1 VQNPSPTGRGCP
13 EGAGEGPLSDGATPS
28 AQNLQFECSH
38 PQALRATFSRREK
51 GRAGCELDPHAMTAP
66 TPHADPA
73 CADEA
78 CLDGV
83 DLPAL
88 ARRVGTPCHVYSAS
102 AIRERI
108 DALQTALHG
117 LDARVCYAAKANSN
131 IAILQLM
138 TDAGLGADIV
148 SVGELRRCLRAGI
161 PADRIVFSGVGKTA
175 EEIADALDAGV
186 ARFNVESADEL
197 QLLQR
202 VASKRGVI
210 ANASAR
216 INPDV
221 DALTHVKIST
231 GKSENKFG
239 VSIDEARDWF
249 ANVAAL
255 THVQLDGLHVHIGS
269 QMLSLAPIRAAL
281 RRVAEFWR
289 ELAGAGH
296 TIRSIDVGG
305 GLGVCYR
312 VGHDHP
318 VSIDDY
324 ADAIREA
331 LAGYEGRIL
340 LEPGRWLV
348 AEAGVLLTR
357 VVRVKRG
364 QQRQF
369 LILNAAMTELIR
381 PSLYDAWHDM
391 VPLVDKSRP
400 LQTYD
405 IVGPVCET
413 GDTFA
418 RDRTLP
424 ECKAGDLVMIKA
436 TGAYGASMASTYN
449 SRPLAA
455 EVLLDQGRYTV
466 VRRRQTFEEMIA
478 GEQSAQQWE
487 HA

>member
-1 VQNPSPTGRGCP
+1 
-13 EGAGEGPLSDGATPS
+13 
-28 AQNLQFECSH
+28 
-38 PQALRATFSRREK
+38 
-51 GRAGCELDPHAMTAP
+51 MTAP
-66 TPHADPA
+66 TAHANPA
-73 CADEA
+73 CADIA

-83 DLPAL
+83 ELPAL
-88 ARRVGTPCHVYSAS
+88 AQRVGTPCHVYSAS
-102 AIRERI
+102 AIRQRI
-108 DALQTALHG
+108 EALQKALHG
-117 LDARVCYAAKANSN
+117 LDARICYAAKANTN

-138 TDAGLGADIV
+138 ADAGLGADIV
-148 SVGELRRCLRAGI
+148 SGGELWCCLHAGI

-186 ARFNVESADEL
+186 ARFNVESPDEL

-202 VASKRGVI
+202 VAAERNVV

-221 DALTHVKIST
+221 DALTHAKIST

-239 VSIDEARDWF
+239 VSIDEAREWF
-249 ANVAAL
+249 ASGAAL
-255 THVQLDGLHVHIGS
+255 THVRLDGLHVHIGS
-269 QMLSLAPIRAAL
+269 QMLSLDPIRAAL

-289 ELAGAGH
+289 ELDAAGY

-312 VGHDHP
+312 AGHDHP

-331 LAGYEGRIL
+331 LAGYDGRIL

-357 VVRVKRG
+357 VVRVKHG
-364 QQRQF
+364 QQRDF
-369 LILNAAMTELIR
+369 LILDAAMTELIR
-381 PSLYDAWHDM
+381 PSLYDAWHDI
-391 VPLVDKSRP
+391 VPLVDDSRP
-400 LQTYD
+400 MQTYD
-405 IVGPVCET
+405 VVGPVCET

-418 RDRTLP
+418 RDRTMP
-424 ECKAGDLVMIKA
+424 ECKAGDLVMIKG
-436 TGAYGASMASTYN
+436 TGAYCASMASNYN

-455 EVLLDQGRYTV
+455 EILLDQGRYAV
-466 VRRRQTFEEMIA
+466 VRRRQSFEEMIA
-478 GEQSAQQWE
+478 GEQPAGSWQNT
-487 HA
+487 